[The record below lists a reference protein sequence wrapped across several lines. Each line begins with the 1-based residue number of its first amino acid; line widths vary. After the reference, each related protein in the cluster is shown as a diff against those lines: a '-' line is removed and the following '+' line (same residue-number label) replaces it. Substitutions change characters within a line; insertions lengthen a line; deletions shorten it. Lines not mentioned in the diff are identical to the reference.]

1 MPIKY
6 YVVKS
11 PFRDN
16 EYFARTLRGDVFS
29 MEDAISNVLQETALT
44 ESEIRGV
51 NVTLARQ
58 RTEAL
63 LRGQTVDFG
72 PMGTFSL
79 RVKATMSSPDEP
91 LPQDAEI
98 EVVFDLPKQ
107 DKKSLRDRAAFDR
120 ADRAPSQ
127 PVIEVFFEPVSKQ
140 ENSVYVAGSA
150 ARLTGKFLSFDAEDP
165 EQGVFFVAQ
174 DGTAVRIVAYLEM
187 GKKRIGLSVP
197 VGMTGTQSVEVR
209 TRRKEGGA
217 LLASD
222 PFGPLN
228 PA

>member
-6 YVVKS
+6 YIVKS

-29 MEDAISNVLQETALT
+29 MENAISSVLQETALT

-51 NVTLARQ
+51 NITLARL
-58 RTEAL
+58 RIEAM
-63 LRGQTVDFG
+63 LRGQTVDYG

-91 LPQDAEI
+91 LPQDAVV

-120 ADRAPSQ
+120 VERAPSQ

-140 ENSVYVAGSA
+140 ENSVYVAGSV
-150 ARLTGKFLSFDAEDP
+150 ARLTGKFLSFDADDP

-174 DGTAVRIVAYLEM
+174 DGTAVRIVGYLET

-197 VGMTGTQSVEVR
+197 VGMTGTQSVEIR
-209 TRRKEGGA
+209 TRRKTEGA